1 MCGGKIFKPI
11 WVGLSVGKVR
21 SVCVKLQRNC
31 LPFFG
36 RLLVVGSVVLRLLVT
51 SLHSRWRGVRTAKHP
66 VNWLYFSRSV
76 QPIYTKFSYF
86 YKPSNPASSPAFGY
100 AMLWAYPLCRSISLK
115 TAKQKVLLRIERCC
129 MIFRDTSNFFKANF

>member
-51 SLHSRWRGVRTAKHP
+51 ADCENTNFPHP
-66 VNWLYFSRSV
+66 FVN
-76 QPIYTKFSYF
+76 F
-86 YKPSNPASSPAFGY
+86 Y
-100 AMLWAYPLCRSISLK
+100 
-115 TAKQKVLLRIERCC
+115 
-129 MIFRDTSNFFKANF
+129 